1 MYRSKKGKW
10 PNLLFGKEN
19 SNKEKFPI
27 SNTHVFNLFV
37 MEKKGKEKVWVLPPQ
52 SPQNKKLNRKW
63 SFFKKE
69 IIKVVLFFNAPLSLT

>member
-1 MYRSKKGKW
+1 
-10 PNLLFGKEN
+10 
-19 SNKEKFPI
+19 
-27 SNTHVFNLFV
+27 